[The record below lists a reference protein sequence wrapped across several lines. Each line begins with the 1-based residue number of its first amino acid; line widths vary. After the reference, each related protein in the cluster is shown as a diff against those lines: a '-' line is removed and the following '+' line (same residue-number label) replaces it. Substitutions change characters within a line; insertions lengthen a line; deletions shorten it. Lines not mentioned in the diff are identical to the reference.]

1 MAQLALSVREQSQ
14 TFDEAYH
21 LLAGYRYWQ
30 AQDFGINPEHPPL
43 AKWVASLPLLYLS
56 PQAPTMAAGDESFSG
71 GRKFL
76 YATDADALL
85 FRARMAGS
93 AFTLLLAL
101 LVFEASYVMFGR
113 GPALL
118 ALALVVFEPNI
129 LAHGALVTTDMALTC
144 CLFAAVYAFYRYVKS
159 PTRWRLAECGVVAGL
174 ALAAKHSGILVFPIL
189 GFLALAELLM
199 GRSSGPVPESGAL
212 TRVETIKRQ
221 TVQLAVTPML
231 ITAIAV
237 TVLWGLYAFRF
248 EARPDGLKMIAPAQY
263 LESPAEPQVILTLW
277 NRRALPESYLHGLVK
292 AMNRGERPTFL
303 FGEFYPRG
311 RWFYFPAAFLI
322 KSTLGLLV
330 LLFLTL
336 IAKALRRKEI
346 RREVLFVT
354 IPPTLFFA
362 VSLTAGL
369 NIGLRHVL
377 PVYPFLLVL
386 AAVGAWSLAKQHRR
400 WAYIVAALILFH
412 ALSSVRS
419 FPNYLAYSNEIWGGP
434 ANTYK
439 VLTDSNVDWGQGLK
453 AAKRYLDRH
462 HITECWFA
470 YFGTVDP
477 AYYDIPCKLLPA
489 FRTVREKTQDVTP
502 QIIEGT
508 VLISGTEL
516 SGQYWGPGELNPYEP
531 FRRVQPLD
539 TIGGSILVFEG
550 RFDVALASAKS
561 HINET
566 WELIRTKRLD
576 QALTEARTAVAI
588 APRDVQSH
596 YALGYVLAQKKRKTE
611 ARQEYQTALSLA
623 RTVHPE
629 SQADWVPWLKR
640 RLREL

>member
-1 MAQLALSVREQSQ
+1 MAELALSVRGQSQ
-14 TFDEAYH
+14 TYDEAYH

-56 PQAPTMAAGDESFSG
+56 LQAPTMAAGDEYFG

-93 AFTLLLAL
+93 AFTLLVAI
-101 LVFEASYVMFGR
+101 LVFEATYLMFGR
-113 GPALL
+113 GPAFL
-118 ALALVVFEPNI
+118 ALALVVFDPNI
-129 LAHGALVTTDMALTC
+129 LAHGALVTTDMAQTF

-159 PTRWRLAECGVVAGL
+159 PTTWRLAECGFVAGL

-189 GFLALAELLM
+189 GSLALAELLM
-199 GRSSGPVPESGAL
+199 GRSSSPVPEPGAL
-212 TRVETIKRQ
+212 IRVESIKRQ
-221 TVQLAVTPML
+221 TVHLALALML

-248 EARPDGLKMIAPAQY
+248 QARPDGLMTPPVQY
-263 LESPAEPQVILTLW
+263 LKSPAKSQVILALW
-277 NRRALPESYLHGLVK
+277 RWRALPESYLHGLVNV
-292 AMNRGERPTFL
+292 MIGGERPTFL
-303 FGEFYPRG
+303 FGEVYPRG
-311 RWFYFPAAFLI
+311 QWFYFPAAFLI
-322 KSTLGLLV
+322 KSTLGLLL

-336 IAKALRRKEI
+336 IGKALRRKDI

-362 VSLTAGL
+362 VSLTSGL
-369 NIGLRHVL
+369 NLGLRHVL

-386 AAVGAWSLAKQHRR
+386 AAAGAWSLTKQHRR
-400 WAYIVAALILFH
+400 WGYIVAALILFH

-439 VLTDSNVDWGQGLK
+439 VLADSNVDWGQGLK

-462 HITECWFA
+462 HITQCWFA

-489 FRTVREKTQDVTP
+489 FGIVREREQDVIP
-502 QIIEGT
+502 EIIQGT

-531 FRRVQPLD
+531 FRRAQPLD

-550 RFDVALASAKS
+550 RFDVALASARS
-561 HINET
+561 RINKT
-566 WELIRTKRLD
+566 WELVRSKRLD
-576 QALTEARTAVAI
+576 QALAEARTAVAM
-588 APRDVQSH
+588 APRNVQSH
-596 YALGYVLAQKKRKTE
+596 YVLGYVLAQKKRKTE
-611 ARQEYQTALSLA
+611 ARLEYQTALSLA
-623 RTVHPE
+623 QTIHPE
-629 SQADWVPWLKR
+629 YQAGWVQCLQK
-640 RLREL
+640 ELSEL